1 MEPSYFKM
9 LCYQIPCISI
19 NLFTKFH
26 LKTILVFRRI
36 NLDFSYV
43 SILYKF
49 VSPNITNNNR
59 FPLASFFIT
68 GISIDAMLYV
78 PLNVL

>member
-9 LCYQIPCISI
+9 LCYQIPCIPI
-19 NLFTKFH
+19 NLFTKSQ

-43 SILYKF
+43 TILYEF
-49 VSPNITNNNR
+49 ISPNIRNNHR
-59 FPLASFFIT
+59 FSLASFFIT
-68 GISIDAMLYV
+68 SISIDVML
-78 PLNVL
+78 